1 MFEISQPLDFL
12 KDIAESL
19 QNEAKQEKD
28 IIKVR
33 SYKIQSVI

>member
-1 MFEISQPLDFL
+1 MLEIPQPLDFL

-28 IIKVR
+28 ILKVKEVIKYEV
-33 SYKIQSVI
+33 